1 MKWTSGPRLP
11 RNCLPHLA
19 GLSFLPKQKTCT
31 RTVRRPPSAFKEIPA
46 MAAVPDFNAANDPDT
61 LETQE
66 WLEALET
73 VLEREGPER
82 AHYLLEQLIDKARRS
97 GAHIPYNPNTAYI
110 NTIPPHMEARSPGD
124 AALEERIRSYCRWNA
139 MIMVARAN
147 KAEGDLGGHIA
158 SFASL
163 GTLIGIGQHH
173 FWHAPSA
180 EHGGDL
186 IFFQGHSSPGIYA
199 RMMLEGRLTDEQ
211 ALNFRREVDGKGIS
225 SYPHP
230 WLMPAVW
237 QFPTVSMGLGPIQAI
252 YQARYLKYLHAR
264 GLANTDGRKVW
275 AFLGDGETDEPE
287 SLGSIGMASREK
299 LDNLIFVINCN
310 LQRLDG
316 PVRGSGK
323 IIQELE
329 GEFRGA
335 GWNVIKLVWGSYWDQ
350 LLAHDKENILLRVME
365 ETVDGEY
372 QNFKA
377 NDGAFVRKYFFGK
390 HPKLLEMVSR
400 MTDEDIWRL
409 NRGGHDPHKIYAAY
423 SAAVKHKGQP
433 TVILAKT
440 IKGYGLGKQGQA
452 KNPTHQLKKIDLSTV
467 REMRDRFN
475 IPIPDDKLEELP
487 FYIPPADS
495 PEMKYLFERR
505 KELGGFVPSR
515 RREASAVPAVPPLSA
530 FDSILK
536 GSGEGREISTTMAFV
551 RTLTVLVRDK
561 EMGRRI
567 VPIVPDEARTFG
579 MEGMFRQ
586 LGIFASEG
594 QKYEPVDKD
603 QVMYYRE
610 DKQGQILEEGINEAG
625 AFSSW
630 IAAATAYSHSNQVTV
645 PFYIFYSMFGMQ
657 RIGDL
662 AWAAADQR
670 ARGFLLG
677 ATAGRTTLNGEGLQ
691 HEDGHSHIF
700 SAVIPNCIS
709 YDPTYGYEVAVIIQD
724 GLRRMVKE
732 QEDVF
737 YYITLMNEN
746 YEHPALPK
754 GAEEG
759 VLKGMYLLRES
770 KSKHKARVQLLGSG
784 TILREVEAAAELLE
798 KDWDVAADV
807 WSATSFTE
815 LRRDGL
821 AAERWNLLHPEGK
834 QKVSYVEKMLK
845 DRPAGPVIAASD
857 YMKTFADQIRPFVP
871 KDRVYRVLGTD
882 GFGRSDSRAKLRYF
896 FEVNRYFVVIAALK
910 ALADSGE
917 GKAKAVADAIK
928 KYGIDPE
935 KANPTTV

>member
-1 MKWTSGPRLP
+1 VTESHKLEASMS
-11 RNCLPHLA
+11 
-19 GLSFLPKQKTCT
+19 
-31 RTVRRPPSAFKEIPA
+31 
-46 MAAVPDFNAANDPDT
+46 AVPQFPAANDSDT

-66 WLEALET
+66 WLDALEA
-73 VLEREGPER
+73 VVEREGPER
-82 AHYLLEQLIDKARRS
+82 AHFLLEKLIDQARRS
-97 GAHIPYNPNTAYI
+97 GANIPFSPNTAYI
-110 NTIPPHMEARSPGD
+110 NTIPPHLEERSPGD
-124 AALEERIRSYCRWNA
+124 PAIEERIRSYCRWNA
-139 MIMVARAN
+139 MVMVARAN
-147 KAEGDLGGHIA
+147 KNDDELGGHIA
-158 SFASL
+158 SFASV
-163 GTLIGIGQHH
+163 GTLFGVGQNH
-173 FWHAPSA
+173 FWHAPH
-180 EHGGDL
+180 EGHGGDL
-186 IFFQGHSSPGIYA
+186 VYFQGHSSPGVYA
-199 RMMLEGRLTDEQ
+199 RALLEGRLTQDQ
-211 ALNFRREVDGKGIS
+211 LLNFRREVDGKGVS

-230 WLMPAVW
+230 WLMPDFW

-252 YQARYLKYLHAR
+252 YMARYLKYLEAR
-264 GLANTDGRKVW
+264 GLARTANRKVW
-275 AFLGDGETDEPE
+275 VFCGDGEMDEPE
-287 SLGSIGMASREK
+287 SLGAIGLASREK
-299 LDNLIFVINCN
+299 LDNLIFIVNCN

-316 PVRGSGK
+316 PVRGNGK

-329 GEFRGA
+329 GDFRGA
-335 GWNVIKLVWGSYWDQ
+335 GWNVIKVIWGSYWDPLFTRDLEGR
-350 LLAHDKENILLRVME
+350 LLKIME
-365 ETVDGEY
+365 DTVDGEY
-372 QNFKA
+372 QNYKA
-377 NDGAFVRKYFFGK
+377 NDGAFVRKNFFGK
-390 HPKLLEMVSR
+390 DPKVLEMVSR

-423 SAAVKHKGQP
+423 AAAAKHKGQP

-452 KNPTHQLKKIDLSTV
+452 KNPTHQLKKVDIATIK
-467 REMRDRFN
+467 EMRDRFN

-505 KELGGFVPSR
+505 KALGGFVPSR
-515 RREASAVPAVPPLSA
+515 RRKAEKAPAVPSLDD
-530 FDSILK
+530 FESITK

-551 RTLTVLVRDK
+551 RALTVLVRDK
-561 EMGRRI
+561 ELGKRI

-603 QVMYYRE
+603 QVMFYRE

-691 HEDGHSHIF
+691 HEDGHSHVM
-700 SAVIPNCIS
+700 SSVIPNCIS
-709 YDPTYGYEVAVIIQD
+709 YDPTYGYEVAVILQD
-724 GLRRMVKE
+724 GLRRMVAE

-746 YEHPALPK
+746 YEHPAMPK
-754 GAEEG
+754 GVEQG
-759 VLKGMYLLRES
+759 ILKGMYLFRES
-770 KSKHKARVQLLGSG
+770 KAKHKARVQLLGSG
-784 TILREVEAAAELLE
+784 TILREVLAAAEMLE
-798 KDWDVAADV
+798 ADWGVAADV

-815 LRRDGL
+815 LRREGL

-834 QKVSYVEKMLK
+834 PKASFVEKMLA
-845 DRPAGPVIAASD
+845 DRPAGPVVAASD
-857 YMKTFADQIRPFVP
+857 YMKSFAEQIRPFVP
-871 KDRVYRVLGTD
+871 RQRTYRVLGTD
-882 GFGRSDSRAKLRYF
+882 GFGRSDSRAKLRHF
-896 FEVNRYFVVIAALK
+896 FEVNRNFVVIAALK
-910 ALADSGE
+910 ALVDQGE
-917 GKAKAVADAIK
+917 GKTKAVADAIR

-935 KANPTTV
+935 KADPTTV